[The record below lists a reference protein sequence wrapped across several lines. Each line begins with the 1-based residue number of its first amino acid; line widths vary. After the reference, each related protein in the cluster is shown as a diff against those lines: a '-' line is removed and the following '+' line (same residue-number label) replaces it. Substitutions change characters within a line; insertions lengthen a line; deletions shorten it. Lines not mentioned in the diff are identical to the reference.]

1 MNRMLSS
8 KTMENIVAKEL
19 NHTGLKYN
27 SKNYLKYKSKNILT
41 RQHVGAGKPGSVCS
55 SRELRRRAPA
65 RMPSGCTA
73 TSAAEKLKALV

>member
-1 MNRMLSS
+1 
-8 KTMENIVAKEL
+8 MENIVAKEL

-73 TSAAEKLKALV
+73 TAAGEKLKARV